1 MPVVFRP
8 SQHLLRLHNGSGYQS
23 STIIDERAP
32 TGIPAEILA
41 RLEVRHLGQEGS
53 MLKERG
59 GASLFLFGEAND
71 EPTPSARLFNHSNRA
86 PEHDDGEF
94 VAQ

>member
-41 RLEVRHLGQEGS
+41 RLEVRHLGQ
-53 MLKERG
+53 
-59 GASLFLFGEAND
+59 
-71 EPTPSARLFNHSNRA
+71 
-86 PEHDDGEF
+86 
-94 VAQ
+94 